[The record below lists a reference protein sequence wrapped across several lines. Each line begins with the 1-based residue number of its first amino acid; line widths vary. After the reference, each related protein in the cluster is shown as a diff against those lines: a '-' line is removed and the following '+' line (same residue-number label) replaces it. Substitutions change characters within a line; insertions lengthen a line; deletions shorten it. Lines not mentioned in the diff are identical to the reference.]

1 MMNAEFSFRTGFMT
15 MAPSPIHHSAFIIQ
29 YLPHLPP
36 ALAAPMKLTYFSWWI
51 AAAIFAVVGGFVVLL
66 GMRSLAGLGPVRKWV
81 AIGAR
86 MLVLLLL
93 ILIGGGG
100 RGQRQHKGL
109 GGILLN
115 DISFSTNNV
124 ARFPGAGKKPIGQAL
139 EDYYRGLAKDPT
151 KKPDDR
157 IGLISFGSFA
167 KVDAIPNKELR
178 LDTRGIPEANWAQGT
193 DAA

>member
-1 MMNAEFSFRTGFMT
+1 MQAMT
-15 MAPSPIHHSAFIIQ
+15 MPLFSIQHSAFSIQ
-29 YLPHLPP
+29 HLTM
-36 ALAAPMKLTYFSWWI
+36 LAFTSPIQLSYFSWYI
-51 AAAIFAVVGGFVVLL
+51 ALGLFAVVGGFVILL

-86 MLVLLLL
+86 LLVLLLL
-93 ILIGGGG
+93 ILIVGGV
-100 RGQRQHKGL
+100 RWQRQHKDL
-109 GGILLN
+109 EVILLS

-139 EDYYRGLAKDPT
+139 EDYYRALAKDPT

-167 KVDAIPNKELR
+167 KV
-178 LDTRGIPEANWAQGT
+178 
-193 DAA
+193 